1 MALPYT
7 PDAGLDLSDNEQI
20 VVEDVVHFQR
30 DYIRLGAKSKLMA
43 VPTSAEL
50 DKFDE
55 SLIAQLSAVYPNP
68 PLKALT
74 AYKWPGAICR
84 AYVLGD
90 GDVDW
95 TGADAL
101 RGKLDGLLKEV
112 RGSGVEMTRVARL
125 YDDRFIFLLKPDRLR
140 FWTRSI
146 ALRDADDVLA
156 DLRTEGV

>member
-1 MALPYT
+1 
-7 PDAGLDLSDNEQI
+7 
-20 VVEDVVHFQR
+20 
-30 DYIRLGAKSKLMA
+30 MA

-50 DKFDE
+50 DTFDA
-55 SLIAQLSAVYPNP
+55 SLIGQLRTVYPSP
-68 PLKALT
+68 SFKALP

-84 AYVLGD
+84 AFVLGD

-101 RGKLDGLLKEV
+101 RGKLDTLLKEV

-125 YDDRFIFLLKPDRLR
+125 YDDHFIFLLKPDRLR

-146 ALRDADDVLA
+146 ALHDADDVLA
-156 DLRTEGV
+156 DLRTQGI